1 MARLGVGLSGRGGDG
16 SQWPGWGWV
25 SVAGLGVGLTGREW
39 VGLSGSDGWVSV
51 VGMGWV
57 SVVKMRVGLSGRDE
71 VGLSGQDEGGS
82 QW

>member
-1 MARLGVGLSGRGGDG
+1 M
-16 SQWPGWGWV
+16 
-25 SVAGLGVGLTGREW
+25 
-39 VGLSGSDGWVSV
+39 

-57 SVVKMRVGLSGRDE
+57 SVVGIGVGLSGRDRGGSLVRMRVGVSGRDG

>member
-1 MARLGVGLSGRGGDG
+1 M
-16 SQWPGWGWV
+16 
-25 SVAGLGVGLTGREW
+25 
-39 VGLSGSDGWVSV
+39 

-57 SVVKMRVGLSGRDE
+57 SVVKMKVGLSGRDGVGLSSRHG